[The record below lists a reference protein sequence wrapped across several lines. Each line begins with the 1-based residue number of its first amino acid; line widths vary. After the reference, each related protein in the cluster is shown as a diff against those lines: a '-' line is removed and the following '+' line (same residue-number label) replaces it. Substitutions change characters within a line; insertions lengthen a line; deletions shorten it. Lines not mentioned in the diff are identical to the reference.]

1 MKKSSAILEMIVTTI
16 LLLLFGPVLAFCLC
30 YAMSWIACLMI
41 GNLLPAGLALVGIQ
55 ITASQIPLAIS
66 TVYTVIW
73 MVSTKN
79 INTRYIDEE

>member
-1 MKKSSAILEMIVTTI
+1 MKSIVEMIVTTI

-41 GNLLPAGLALVGIQ
+41 GNLLSAGLALVGIQ
-55 ITASQIPLAIS
+55 ITTSQIPLAIS

>member
-16 LLLLFGPVLAFCLC
+16 LLLLFGPGLAFCLC
-30 YAMSWIACLMI
+30 YAMSWRACLMI
-41 GNLLPAGLALVGIQ
+41 GNLLSAGLALVGIQ

>member
-1 MKKSSAILEMIVTTI
+1 MKSIVEMIVTTI

-41 GNLLPAGLALVGIQ
+41 GNLLSAGLALVGIQ

-66 TVYTVIW
+66 AVYTVIW
-73 MVSTKN
+73 MISTKN
-79 INTRYIDEE
+79 IRHIDNEE

>member
-41 GNLLPAGLALVGIQ
+41 GNLLSAGLALVGIQ
-55 ITASQIPLAIS
+55 ITASQLPLAIS
-66 TVYTVIW
+66 AVYTVIW

>member
-1 MKKSSAILEMIVTTI
+1 MKSIVEMIVTTI
-16 LLLLFGPVLAFCLC
+16 LLVLFGPVLAFCLC

-41 GNLLPAGLALVGIQ
+41 GNLLSAGLALVGIQ

>member
-41 GNLLPAGLALVGIQ
+41 GNLLSAGLALVGIQ

>member
-16 LLLLFGPVLAFCLC
+16 LVLLFGPALAFCLC

-41 GNLLPAGLALVGIQ
+41 GNLLSAGLALVGIQ
-55 ITASQIPLAIS
+55 IAASQLPLAIS

-73 MVSTKN
+73 MVSTKS
-79 INTRYIDEE
+79 IRQIDSGE

>member
-41 GNLLPAGLALVGIQ
+41 GNLLSAGLALVGIQ
-55 ITASQIPLAIS
+55 ITASQLPLAIS
-66 TVYTVIW
+66 AVYTVIW
-73 MVSTKN
+73 MVTKKN
-79 INTRYIDEE
+79 IRNIDDEE

>member
-1 MKKSSAILEMIVTTI
+1 MKSIVEMIVTTI
-16 LLLLFGPVLAFCLC
+16 LLVIFGPVLAFCLC

-41 GNLLPAGLALVGIQ
+41 GNLLSAGLALVGIQ
-55 ITASQIPLAIS
+55 ITTSQIPLAIS